1 MVNMFQKATDMY
13 YIMIFSFCSYTDI
26 FKSLISPSTSSSRSL
41 HFGERPAIS
50 LAYSAHLF
58 FMHFELIIPKARG
71 VWLKP

>member
-1 MVNMFQKATDMY
+1 
-13 YIMIFSFCSYTDI
+13 
-26 FKSLISPSTSSSRSL
+26 
-41 HFGERPAIS
+41 